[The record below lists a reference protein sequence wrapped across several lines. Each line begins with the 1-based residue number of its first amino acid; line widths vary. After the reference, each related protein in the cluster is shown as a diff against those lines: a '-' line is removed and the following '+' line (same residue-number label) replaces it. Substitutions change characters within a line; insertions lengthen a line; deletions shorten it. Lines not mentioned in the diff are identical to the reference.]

1 MYTTFTAHR
10 QYPPPMT
17 LFSLLFLFLILR
29 DSSGFRVNVTVD
41 DQYGD
46 PLTGQTPSYEP
57 GGVWRQGS
65 SCTGCSIKLDP
76 NQTCD
81 GTWHDVTWT
90 VGNQPF
96 TIEIEFT
103 GSHMFILIM

>member
-1 MYTTFTAHR
+1 MYTTFTSHR

-17 LFSLLFLFLILR
+17 LFALLFLFLILR
-29 DSSGFRVNVTVD
+29 ASSGFRVNVTVD

-46 PLTGQTPSYEP
+46 PLTGKTPSYEP

-81 GTWHDVTWT
+81 GTWHDVTWS